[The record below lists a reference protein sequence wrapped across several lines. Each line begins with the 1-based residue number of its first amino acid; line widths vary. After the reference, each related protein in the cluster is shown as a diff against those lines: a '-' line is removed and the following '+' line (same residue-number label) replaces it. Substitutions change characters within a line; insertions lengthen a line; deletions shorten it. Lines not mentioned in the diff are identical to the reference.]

1 MTPPEQLAP
10 PATRSP
16 CNSLSPGD
24 ALCLQIF
31 NSSRPS
37 SSRPSPS
44 RAPTYKS
51 DSTRTT
57 RSPCNSLSLQL
68 SLPATRSACR
78 SPTPAD
84 HLPADHLP
92 AELQPAEMTPPNQ
105 PALPPLDLSLKALT
119 IPKPLECL
127 DGTTTGSAT
136 RSATTA
142 TSAPVSTYRSSA
154 PASTRSRSLG
164 RTPCSPG

>member
-1 MTPPEQLAP
+1 MGPAELQPTKVTPPEQLAL

-57 RSPCNSLSLQL
+57 RSPCNSLFLQL
-68 SLPATRSACR
+68 ALSAD
-78 SPTPAD
+78 PQ
-84 HLPADHLP
+84 
-92 AELQPAEMTPPNQ
+92 LQQTIFQQTIFQQSSNLQKLLHQTNP
-105 PALPPLDLSLKALT
+105 LSLL
-119 IPKPLECL
+119 
-127 DGTTTGSAT
+127 
-136 RSATTA
+136 
-142 TSAPVSTYRSSA
+142 
-154 PASTRSRSLG
+154 
-164 RTPCSPG
+164 SPH

>member
-1 MTPPEQLAP
+1 MGTKVTPPEQLAL

-16 CNSLSPGD
+16 CNSLSPGN

-57 RSPCNSLSLQL
+57 RSPCNSLSLQR
-68 SLPATRSACR
+68 A
-78 SPTPAD
+78 
-84 HLPADHLP
+84 LPADHLP
-92 AELQPAEMTPPNQ
+92 AELQLAEVTPPEQ
-105 PALPPLDLSLKALT
+105 LALP
-119 IPKPLECL
+119 
-127 DGTTTGSAT
+127 AT
-136 RSATTA
+136 RSPCNSLSRRRAL
-142 TSAPVSTYRSSA
+142 
-154 PASTRSRSLG
+154 PAGLQLQQTIFQQ
-164 RTPCSPG
+164 T